1 LSHTP
6 PTQPQPHTTPTTIQP
21 GESHG
26 AGRDQTGDA
35 HEHATKNQ
43 HTHTTITAQA
53 CHNNKQADH
62 PGQQQHTPKHVR
74 APPSHGRSTRCSR
87 PLSRSQ
93 TTTPHP
99 TPDTTHAAGT
109 GPGPRNHHPT
119 TPLPLQLQKQSRRE
133 PREKRVP
140 DSSEPQQCVHRYHD
154 PACFHIFQDTTTR
167 WHTNGTSR

>member
-1 LSHTP
+1 MPRHPPCALHSLSHTP

-119 TPLPLQLQKQSRRE
+119 TPLPDQPATTSSTRTKRE
-133 PREKRVP
+133 
-140 DSSEPQQCVHRYHD
+140 
-154 PACFHIFQDTTTR
+154 A
-167 WHTNGTSR
+167 GA